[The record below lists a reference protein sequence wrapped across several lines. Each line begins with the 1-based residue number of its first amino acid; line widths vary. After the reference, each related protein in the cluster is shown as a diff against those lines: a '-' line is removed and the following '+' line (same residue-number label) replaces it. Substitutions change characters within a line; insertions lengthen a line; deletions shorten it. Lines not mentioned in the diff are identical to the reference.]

1 MPAKF
6 FALMCRNRW
15 LAALGTFSMLDAV
28 FVISGLAGSTL
39 WSCWFVTGNPKT
51 LTDLGV
57 AHVVAWTVLP
67 PLWFFF
73 ETFVIEDRLLPSAAH
88 STNAELQAEYDRLR
102 AAQDLSA
109 KVWAAVLAAIL
120 FLVPK

>member
-1 MPAKF
+1 
-6 FALMCRNRW
+6 MCRNRW
-15 LAALGTFSMLDAV
+15 LAVLGAFSMLDAV

-39 WSCWFVTGNPKT
+39 WSPWFVSGNPRT

-73 ETFVIEDRLLPSAAH
+73 ETFIIEDRLLPSAAH
-88 STNAELQAEYDRLR
+88 SMDAELKAGYDRLR
-102 AAQDLSA
+102 AAQDLGA